1 MAVAGHLT
9 CVGATQQQVG
19 KVIDDYIAAGARHIV
34 ALRGGR
40 SRRLDRRISSG
51 RLSRCSRPFAGIRR
65 FSERCGTTIPH
76 WIHELFA
83 VLEDAPEV
91 HQMIAAT
98 TAAEPCRQ
106 LAEHGV
112 NQFHFSTMNK
122 PEITAAICRL
132 LGVHSCFGSLPTS
145 ASIMTR
151 STRLAAL
158 CAKSYVPRKVTS
170 PEKLRPLG
178 KVTFRGAAIRWS
190 VASGAIAG

>member
-1 MAVAGHLT
+1 M
-9 CVGATQQQVG
+9 
-19 KVIDDYIAAGARHIV
+19 
-34 ALRGGR
+34 
-40 SRRLDRRISSG
+40 SSG

-132 LGVHSCFGSLPTS
+132 LGVTP
-145 ASIMTR
+145 
-151 STRLAAL
+151 
-158 CAKSYVPRKVTS
+158 
-170 PEKLRPLG
+170 
-178 KVTFRGAAIRWS
+178 
-190 VASGAIAG
+190 ASGRSRQAQVS